1 MIKGFLEKEKVI
13 IEEILFE
20 DKKSIYNIAE

>member
-1 MIKGFLEKEKVI
+1 MIKGFLEKEKEI